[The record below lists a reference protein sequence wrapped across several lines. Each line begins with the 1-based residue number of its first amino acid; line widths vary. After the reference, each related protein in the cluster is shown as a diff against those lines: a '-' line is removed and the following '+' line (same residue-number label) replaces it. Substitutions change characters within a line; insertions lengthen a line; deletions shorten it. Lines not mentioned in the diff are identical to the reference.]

1 MPRNRRW
8 SREELVIALDLY
20 FKIGASYKTHP
31 DVIDLSE
38 RLNLLSDTSLEAD
51 SNRFNLL
58 WRRMSGLHKNSR
70 PRLISPA
77 ILELD

>member
-8 SREELVIALDLY
+8 SREELVLALDLY

-38 RLNLLSDTSLEAD
+38 CLNRLSDAGLEAD
-51 SNRFNLL
+51 SNRFRNP
-58 WRRMSGLHKNSR
+58 SR
-70 PRLISPA
+70 VLK
-77 ILELD
+77 